1 MNTIPNVYVAATR
14 QNDGKTT
21 TVLGLLDAFREHAFQ
36 VGYIKPVGQQ
46 VKLVGEHNIDK
57 DASLME
63 EVFHIG
69 GQLHDMSPI
78 AVPHGFTENYI
89 LNGDV
94 GRLNA
99 EIAASYDRASHAKEL
114 MVIEGTGH
122 AGVGSVFD
130 LSNAAVA
137 KLLNAPVVLVTCG
150 GIGRP
155 IDEVMLNKAVF
166 DSYGVP
172 LVGVIVNKVIPEKY
186 DKINT
191 YVRLGFER
199 KGIAVLGVLPF
210 CPVLSSPTIRQ
221 LLEDSKGALL
231 CGENNLDRTVT
242 KITVGAMPT
251 HTALDYFKGGV
262 LLITPGNRDDLILAA
277 ASVSQYEDYNVK
289 GMILT
294 GGLQPHPIVLD
305 LLARSGIPVILAADD
320 TFSVAERITR
330 LIIKIRSR
338 DQEKIDTVKHLIKEH
353 IDIAAL
359 ITALQDA
366 KRSTLAPRI

>member
-1 MNTIPNVYVAATR
+1 MNNIPNVYVAATR

-21 TVLGLLDAFREHAFQ
+21 TVLGLLDAFNEYFPQ
-36 VGYIKPVGQQ
+36 VGYIKPVGQH
-46 VKLVGEHNIDK
+46 VKPIGGYQIDK

-69 GQLHDMSPI
+69 GHLHDMSPI
-78 AVPHGFTENYI
+78 VVPHGFTEDFI

-94 GRLNA
+94 TRLNS
-99 EIAASYDRASHAKEL
+99 EISDSYDRTSQGKEF

-137 KLLNAPVVLVTCG
+137 KLLNAPVVMVTCG

-166 DSYGVP
+166 DNYGVP
-172 LVGVIVNKVIPEKY
+172 VVGVIVNKVIPEKY

-199 KGIAVLGVLPF
+199 KGIEVLGVLPF

-221 LLEDSKGALL
+221 LLEDLKGTLL
-231 CGENNLDRTVT
+231 SGEENVERTVS
-242 KITVGAMPT
+242 KIIVGAMPP
-251 HTALDYFKGGV
+251 HTALDYFKGEV
-262 LLITPGNRDDLILAA
+262 LLITPGNRDDLVLAA
-277 ASVSQYEDYNVK
+277 ASVSNHEDYDVR
-289 GMILT
+289 GIILT
-294 GGLQPHPIVLD
+294 GGLQPHKTVLD
-305 LLARSGIPVILAADD
+305 ILSRSKIPVILVVND
-320 TFSVAERITR
+320 TFSVADRVTR
-330 LIIKIRSR
+330 LIIKIRSS
-338 DQEKIDTVKHLIKEH
+338 DQDKIDVVKQLIKEYV
-353 IDIAAL
+353 DVEAL
-359 ITALQDA
+359 IKTLQDA
-366 KRSTLAPRI
+366 KRHT